1 MVFNPG
7 QKISNGQYTIER
19 ELGTGGLG
27 ITYLAKDIDEKEWAI
42 KTLKVS
48 QNHSNFEHLQNQ
60 FIDEGKILSRFK
72 HHFHIV
78 KYEGFVVEGDLWC
91 MVMEY
96 VEGKSLDKIIREE
109 GVLDEKL
116 AIDYIQQIADALEE
130 VHKQNHLHRDVK
142 PENIMKRNHGNEVV
156 LIDFGI
162 ARELLSPL
170 TTAYTDGYSPIEQY
184 ISKLPKGKYTDVYAL
199 AATLY
204 VLLTGYTTGRTHL
217 VKSLDRDLEIKK
229 NKPDP
234 LKNPN
239 KINQNISLWVSN
251 AIMKGMSVNH
261 EDRPQNV
268 TEWLKL
274 LKPPDP
280 DLDNTDLDNTVV
292 VGIRSFINTTFT
304 YFPYK
309 LIAINTTFIKWSLL
323 LIFLVILY
331 YLNPNMKGP
340 ISVRN
345 IDLHLTELEKLLKN
359 QKFEDADQKTL
370 QALRFLTNREG
381 QSFTKESIDK
391 IRCDDLRAIDQL
403 WQKYSEKKF
412 GFSIQ
417 SKIWKQLGGQPG
429 IFDEKIVDT
438 FAQEVKWRVN
448 GKLYGGKP
456 NYTFSAPSGHLPF
469 LVPTSTRKFGI
480 PYIAERIENC
490 KID

>member
-1 MVFNPG
+1 
-7 QKISNGQYTIER
+7 
-19 ELGTGGLG
+19 
-27 ITYLAKDIDEKEWAI
+27 
-42 KTLKVS
+42 
-48 QNHSNFEHLQNQ
+48 
-60 FIDEGKILSRFK
+60 
-72 HHFHIV
+72 
-78 KYEGFVVEGDLWC
+78 
-91 MVMEY
+91 MEY

-204 VLLTGYTTGRTHL
+204 VLLTGYKTGRTHL
-217 VKSLDRDLEIKK
+217 VKSLDRDSEINK
-229 NKPDP
+229 NKRDP
-234 LKNPN
+234 LKKPN
-239 KINQNISLWVSN
+239 EINQNISLWVSN
-251 AIMKGMSVNH
+251 AIMKGMAVNH

-280 DLDNTDLDNTVV
+280 DPDLGNTVV
-292 VGIRSFINTTFT
+292 VGIKPFITGLTQNRTKVGVIHELPLRNNQGSGDISLKSYINTIFT
-304 YFPYK
+304 CFPYK

-323 LIFLVILY
+323 LMFLVILY

-469 LVPTSTRKFGI
+469 LVPTSTRKFGV
-480 PYIAERIENC
+480 PYIAQRIENC
-490 KID
+490 EID